1 MSVVENNN
9 SLPGDVFLVHGD
21 RMLLQQKP
29 IPGYWYSNFSGQ
41 LIQVR
46 AIVYLAGQRRRIV
59 LEDIGGKRE
68 SIDIDSWHGM
78 DLVLHSPVNIQPEGD
93 VAHDR

>member
-1 MSVVENNN
+1 
-9 SLPGDVFLVHGD
+9 
-21 RMLLQQKP
+21 MLLQQKP

-59 LEDIGGKRE
+59 LEDISGKRE

-78 DLVLHSPVNIQPEGD
+78 DLVLHSPVVDTGSD
-93 VAHDR
+93 GAVRDL

>member
-1 MSVVENNN
+1 
-9 SLPGDVFLVHGD
+9 
-21 RMLLQQKP
+21 MLLQQKP

-59 LEDIGGKRE
+59 LEDITGKRE
-68 SIDIDSWHGM
+68 SIDVDSWHGM
-78 DLVLHSPVNIQPEGD
+78 DLVLHSPVNVHPEGD
-93 VAHDR
+93 VARDL